1 MPVATEPHDARPIWV
16 FARLR
21 ASLLPVAFMVG
32 CHAPSNTAAP
42 DSPSVEPAPQRAAT
56 QADETPAAAT
66 EDPLPVWWTP
76 LPSVSLDPLSDAEQR
91 AARACAKTISGSDAS
106 PSDLL
111 AAAECLG
118 ENRAYGLELRVLR
131 QLLHDHPSAE
141 EAPAVHVAIG
151 RRFEQ
156 LDRRADALDAYARYL
171 KTFPKH
177 DDARA
182 LGERAVCLA
191 RSLGDTRT
199 VEALLQDLQRL
210 YGRRGFVT
218 PPNIAFEQLCA
229 GLAPVG

>member
-1 MPVATEPHDARPIWV
+1 MA
-16 FARLR
+16 
-21 ASLLPVAFMVG
+21 G
-32 CHAPSNTAAP
+32 CHAPSNTTAP
-42 DSPSVEPAPQRAAT
+42 ASPSVEPAPATAAA
-56 QADETPAAAT
+56 QPEETPAPAT

-76 LPSVSLDPLSDAEQR
+76 LPSVSLDPLSDEEQH
-91 AARACAKTISGSDAS
+91 AARECVRTISGSDAP

-111 AAAECLG
+111 VAAKCLG
-118 ENRAYGLELRVLR
+118 EQRAYGLELRVLR
-131 QLLHDHPSAE
+131 QLLHRHPTAE
-141 EAPAVHVAIG
+141 EAPAVHVAVG

-156 LDRRADALDAYARYL
+156 LDRRADALDAYATYL

-199 VEALLQDLQRL
+199 AEALLQDLQRL

-218 PPNIAFEQLCA
+218 PPDIAFEQLCA
-229 GLAPVG
+229 GLAPLG

>member
-1 MPVATEPHDARPIWV
+1 MA
-16 FARLR
+16 
-21 ASLLPVAFMVG
+21 G
-32 CHAPSNTAAP
+32 CHVTSNTTA
-42 DSPSVEPAPQRAAT
+42 SPSADAAREDPPT
-56 QADETPAAAT
+56 QTDETPEPAT
-66 EDPLPVWWTP
+66 ADALPVWWTP
-76 LPSVSLDPLSDAEQR
+76 LPSISLDPLSDEEQR
-91 AARACAKTISGSDAS
+91 AARECVQAVSGSDAP

-111 AAAECLG
+111 EAAECLG
-118 ENRAYGLELRVLR
+118 EQRAYGLELRVLR
-131 QLLHDHPSAE
+131 QLLHEHPTAA

-156 LDRRADALDAYARYL
+156 LDRRADALDAYATYL
-171 KTFPKH
+171 RTFPKH

-199 VEALLQDLQRL
+199 AEALLLDLQRL

-229 GLAPVG
+229 GLAPLE